1 MRLTLKAVND
11 ELARRGYT
19 ARLTKSTGCFDFQ
32 NGEAASWL
40 DRTVNVPTLNSLT
53 RPEWIAEFELL
64 KKVNAKDIRSHRSSQ
79 YSALQP
85 DKLSLP
91 DSRLSDSGVTPNPST
106 AAKKTAGRILGKG
119 EMVKPRRKQKKS
131 RRERR

>member
-1 MRLTLKAVND
+1 MQLTLKSIND
-11 ELARRGYT
+11 ELAKRGYT
-19 ARLTKSTGCFDFQ
+19 ARLSKSTGYFYFQ

-79 YSALQP
+79 HGTVEP

-91 DSRLSDSGVTPNPST
+91 YSRLSDSGLSPNPLT
-106 AAKKTAGRILGKG
+106 AAKKTAGRILAKG
-119 EMVKPRRKQKKS
+119 EMIRPRPKQKES
-131 RRERR
+131 RREER